1 MYHRKKYFSLKKE
14 QFGLFDYRSTSLVVD
29 SFFIFFELFSSLTY
43 LHALSVKQLSFLLLS
58 KAFSDFTAI
67 IISFNA
73 FSNFSK
79 FLLSVENTLKALGF
93 LKLFLNVSGELE
105 AFIRLFWINSNAIF
119 PFEYVVPRIG
129 WERQ

>member
-105 AFIRLFWINSNAIF
+105 AFIRLF
-119 PFEYVVPRIG
+119 
-129 WERQ
+129 